1 MVKFLSSNDPDF
13 RRVIGILQEFQHT
26 LVSQSAE
33 QHPQDVPNGYDRR
46 LPPDTFADGWA
57 PQTSSIHSVAADSFE
72 HARPDIISNGG
83 AQIEAETYNYA
94 LSVDV
99 LGFLKSVQFI
109 QDIPETLQCTVSSF
123 LHGGIQPFV
132 KDIATID
139 DNNGRQTTSEHDTH
153 SPSTLKLVWVHVPIN
168 NTKWVHVYSPIASR
182 VVKY

>member
-1 MVKFLSSNDPDF
+1 MVKFPSSDDPDF
-13 RRVIGILQEFQHT
+13 RGVIGILQEFRHT
-26 LVSQSAE
+26 LVLQSAE
-33 QHPQDVPNGYDRR
+33 QRPQNVPMYNRR
-46 LPPDTFADGWA
+46 LPPGMFVDGCA

-72 HARPDIISNGG
+72 HARPDVIPNGG
-83 AQIEAETYNYA
+83 AQIEAETNNYA

-99 LGFLKSVQFI
+99 LGFLKIAQFI

-132 KDIATID
+132 KDIATIG
-139 DNNGRQTTSEHDTH
+139 DNNGGQTTSGHDSH
-153 SPSTLKLVWVHVPIN
+153 SPSTLKLLWVHMPIN